1 MQQSQRRTEA
11 LGPLKDRVARVAGT
25 RLHDKLALQIAI
37 ACAMREPDELVDFLA
52 PRHVVAAR
60 QAGHSILITPD
71 GSRGPKYKMKSGVA
85 LIARKTQAPVYL
97 LALNFSGA
105 WRLNS
110 WDRFYIPWPFSRV
123 ELSVQ
128 RVEASELTVF
138 KSLQAATEALQ
149 TRMLTSNI
157 DGELTDAPMYTGEKP
172 TK

>member
-1 MQQSQRRTEA
+1 
-11 LGPLKDRVARVAGT
+11 
-25 RLHDKLALQIAI
+25 
-37 ACAMREPDELVDFLA
+37 
-52 PRHVVAAR
+52 
-60 QAGHSILITPD
+60 
-71 GSRGPKYKMKSGVA
+71 MKSGVA

-157 DGELTDAPMYTGEKP
+157 DGELTDAPMHTGEKP